1 MKHITSILALALF
14 SAVLAGCAT
23 DGQEQ
28 KAAAAPAVSAADAG
42 TEKNV
47 EAALKA
53 EPQLA
58 GSNIDVKAKDG
69 DVTLSGTVKNDWLKY
84 LAETTAKK
92 ASGVKSV
99 KNSIKVP
106 E

>member
-1 MKHITSILALALF
+1 MKYTYRILALALF

-23 DGQEQ
+23 NGHQ
-28 KAAAAPAVSAADAG
+28 KSAAPAMSAADAS
-42 TEKNV
+42 TDKNV

-58 GSNIDVKAKDG
+58 GSKINSEAKDG
-69 DVTLSGTVKNDWLKY
+69 AVTLTGNVKNAWLKY

-99 KNSIKVP
+99 KNSIKV
-106 E
+106 EQ

>member
-1 MKHITSILALALF
+1 MKYNTRILALALF
-14 SAVLAGCAT
+14 SVVLAGCAT
-23 DGQEQ
+23 DGHEQ
-28 KAAAAPAVSAADAG
+28 KAAAPAVSAADAS
-42 TEKNV
+42 TERNV

-58 GSNIDVKAKDG
+58 GSKIDASVKDG
-69 DVTLSGTVKNDWLKY
+69 AVTLAGNVKNDWLKY
-84 LAETTAKK
+84 LAGATAKK

-99 KNSIKVP
+99 KNSLKV

>member
-1 MKHITSILALALF
+1 MKYTTRILALALF

-23 DGQEQ
+23 DGNEG
-28 KAAAAPAVSAADAG
+28 KSAAPAVSAADAA
-42 TEKNV
+42 TDKNV
-47 EAALKA
+47 TAALAA

-58 GSNIDVKAKDG
+58 GTKIDAEVKDG
-69 DVTLSGTVKNDWLKY
+69 AVTLTGTVKNDWLKY
-84 LAETTAKK
+84 LAGETAKK

>member
-1 MKHITSILALALF
+1 MKYTTRILALALF

-23 DGQEQ
+23 DGHDG
-28 KAAAAPAVSAADAG
+28 KAAAPAMSAADAS
-42 TEKNV
+42 THKNV
-47 EAALKA
+47 EAALAA

-58 GSNIDVKAKDG
+58 GAKINADVKDG
-69 DVTLSGTVKNDWLKY
+69 AVTLSGDVKNDWLKY

-99 KNSIKVP
+99 KNSIKVD
-106 E
+106 

>member
-1 MKHITSILALALF
+1 MKHTTRILALTLF

-23 DGQEQ
+23 DGHEQ
-28 KAAAAPAVSAADAG
+28 KAGPSAVSAADAS

-58 GSNIDVKAKDG
+58 GSKIDVSAKDG
-69 DVTLSGTVKNDWLKY
+69 VVTLTGEVKNSWLKY

-92 ASGVKSV
+92 GSGVKSV

-106 E
+106 N